1 LKLTTLAI
9 IGGGIAGRSLIYTLA
24 KRKNNFS
31 NITLFDSDS
40 FARTCSLRS
49 TAIVAPRGVSAGHSD
64 LGDLL
69 LAAFQTFTQHVEQDC
84 PQGVFPITQYTGA
97 LTKLD
102 QFKNRYPQGSACKA
116 TVSFG
121 LKDETYLATDPA
133 FMIETNTYLK
143 WLLDESAQLP
153 LVIRNEFVINLKESD
168 SGIEL
173 TTQNGVSTCFDKVI
187 FAGGFYNQYWNSTK
201 AAKPV
206 QGSYFEFLETD
217 FGSES
222 FSLTLESDNL
232 VYQALSKTLLIGSS
246 TQNDSH
252 EMPPLQ
258 KLKEI
263 YSRLSQRL
271 ELKLPPM
278 ESGKILT
285 GIREKGAKRSP
296 YVSLEGKTAR
306 IGGFYKNGYSLGL
319 HLGRELINQFS

>member
-1 LKLTTLAI
+1 MTTLAI

-69 LAAFQTFTQHVEQDC
+69 MAAFQTFAKHVEQDR
-84 PQGVFPITQYTGA
+84 PQGVFPIIQYTGA

-102 QFKNRYPQGSACKA
+102 QFKKRYPQGTYSKA
-116 TVSFG
+116 TASFG
-121 LKDETYLATDPA
+121 LKGETYLAMDPA
-133 FMIETNTYLK
+133 FMIETSSYLN
-143 WLLDESAQLP
+143 WLLDESSQLP
-153 LVIRNEFVINLKESD
+153 LVVRNEFVTNLND
-168 SGIEL
+168 SGPSIEL
-173 TTQNGVSTCFDKVI
+173 TTQNGVSTRFDKVI

-206 QGSYFEFLETD
+206 QGSYFEFLNTD
-217 FGSES
+217 FGVES

-232 VYQALSKTLLIGSS
+232 IYQAHSKTLLIGSS

-252 EMPPLQ
+252 EIPPMQNLN
-258 KLKEI
+258 EI
-263 YSRLSQRL
+263 YSRLLQRL
-271 ELKLPPM
+271 ELKLPPI
-278 ESGKILT
+278 ESGNILT
-285 GIREKGAKRSP
+285 GIREKGPKRSP
-296 YVSLEGKTAR
+296 YISMEGNSAR

-319 HLGRELINQFS
+319 HLGRELIDQFS

>member
-1 LKLTTLAI
+1 MTTLAI

-69 LAAFQTFTQHVEQDC
+69 LAAFQTFAIHVEQDR

-97 LTKLD
+97 LTKLE
-102 QFKNRYPQGSACKA
+102 QFQKRYPQGTSCKS
-116 TVSFG
+116 TVSFT
-121 LKDETYLATDPA
+121 LRDETYLAMDPA
-133 FMIETNTYLK
+133 FMIETSSYLN
-143 WLLDESAQLP
+143 WLLDEAAELP
-153 LVIRNEFVINLKESD
+153 FVVRNEFVTNLSESD
-168 SGIEL
+168 SGFEL
-173 TTQNGVSTCFDKVI
+173 TTQNGVSCRFDKVI

-206 QGSYFEFLETD
+206 QGSYFEFPKTD
-217 FGSES
+217 FGRES

-232 VYQALSKTLLIGSS
+232 VYHAHSQTLLIGSS
-246 TQNDSH
+246 TQNHSH
-252 EMPPLQ
+252 EIPPMQ
-258 KLKEI
+258 DLKEI

-271 ELKLPPM
+271 ELKLPPI
-278 ESGKILT
+278 ESGNILT
-285 GIREKGAKRSP
+285 GIREKGPKRSP
-296 YVSLEGKTAR
+296 YVSRDGNSAR

-319 HLGRELINQFS
+319 HLGRELIDQFS

>member
-1 LKLTTLAI
+1 MTTLAI

-69 LAAFQTFTQHVEQDC
+69 LAAFQTFAQHVEQDR

-102 QFKNRYPQGSACKA
+102 QFKKRYPQGSALKA
-116 TVSFG
+116 TASFG

-153 LVIRNEFVINLKESD
+153 LVIRNEFVTNLKESD

-173 TTQNGVSTCFDKVI
+173 STQNGVSTCFDKVI

-201 AAKPV
+201 TAKPV
-206 QGSYFEFLETD
+206 QGSYFEFLKTD

-232 VYQALSKTLLIGSS
+232 VYHAHSKILLIGSS
-246 TQNDSH
+246 TQSVSH
-252 EMPPLQ
+252 EFAPLQ
-258 KLKEI
+258 NLKEI
-263 YSRLSQRL
+263 YSRLSQSL
-271 ELKLPPM
+271 ELKLPPV
-278 ESGKILT
+278 ESGNILT

-319 HLGRELINQFS
+319 HLGRELMNQFS